1 MATAFWWLSNSADV
15 LFVTFVFL
23 FSFSEAQV
31 VVTDGWRRRVVTTP
45 TTRSCALY
53 GRENSE
59 DETEEQGMQI
69 RGRRRRRGSWRPRNR
84 APIAAAAR
92 NSGEEN

>member
-1 MATAFWWLSNSADV
+1 
-15 LFVTFVFL
+15 
-23 FSFSEAQV
+23 V

-69 RGRRRRRGSWRPRNR
+69 RARRRRQGSWWR
-84 APIAAAAR
+84 
-92 NSGEEN
+92 SGGPWWRRDVGRGAEGDSGHDGVLV